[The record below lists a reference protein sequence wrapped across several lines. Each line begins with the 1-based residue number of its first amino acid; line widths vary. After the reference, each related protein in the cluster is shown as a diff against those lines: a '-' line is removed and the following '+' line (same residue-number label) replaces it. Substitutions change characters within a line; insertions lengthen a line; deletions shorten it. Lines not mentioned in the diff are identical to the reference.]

1 MKIGIITLGCKVNQY
16 ESGAI
21 KEELENKGFYVTT
34 NLEPCDLY
42 ILNTCAVTGIAEK
55 KSRAHVAKFVKLNPN
70 CKVIV
75 CGCASEHNKEQ
86 FLKKPNVTAVIG
98 TAGKNKIPEILDKV
112 GDLSTTIPLTY
123 ESFAFET
130 ISRTRAYLKI
140 QDGCNN
146 FCSYCLIPFVRGRSR
161 SRDLGEIL
169 VEAENLSKTNKEIV
183 LTGIDVSDYKIAGK
197 PALKQLFE
205 ALKTN
210 TCRIRMSSLE
220 CGVIDDELLTVLKS
234 MPNFCPHFHLSM
246 QSGCDKILKLMNRH
260 YTKDEFISKVNLIK
274 KYFPNAALTTDV
286 IVGFPTET
294 DEDFAE
300 TVDTI
305 NKIGYFEM
313 HIFPYSKREGTA
325 AAKMPMV
332 DGNIVNQRVKILEE
346 INKKNKSAY
355 IKNQTA
361 TLNCL
366 TESIE
371 GEFVIGYTENY
382 IKIYLPKD
390 APLHEIVKVKNI
402 QQFKDGARAEI
413 C

>member
-1 MKIGIITLGCKVNQY
+1 
-16 ESGAI
+16 
-21 KEELENKGFYVTT
+21 
-34 NLEPCDLY
+34 
-42 ILNTCAVTGIAEK
+42 
-55 KSRAHVAKFVKLNPN
+55 
-70 CKVIV
+70 
-75 CGCASEHNKEQ
+75 
-86 FLKKPNVTAVIG
+86 
-98 TAGKNKIPEILDKV
+98 
-112 GDLSTTIPLTY
+112 
-123 ESFAFET
+123 
-130 ISRTRAYLKI
+130 
-140 QDGCNN
+140 
-146 FCSYCLIPFVRGRSR
+146 
-161 SRDLGEIL
+161 
-169 VEAENLSKTNKEIV
+169 
-183 LTGIDVSDYKIAGK
+183 
-197 PALKQLFE
+197 
-205 ALKTN
+205 
-210 TCRIRMSSLE
+210 MSSLE
-220 CGVIDDELLTVLKS
+220 CGVIDDELLTILKS

-260 YTKDEFISKVNLIK
+260 YTKDEFIEKVNLIK

-355 IKNQTA
+355 IKNQTE